1 MKMVQLQ
8 CVSLL
13 TILSNEHWSVIVP
26 VLHIVKSFLHAL
38 WVNIEP
44 IKWSLHITMQVPG
57 LGWSHKVKVK

>member
-26 VLHIVKSFLHAL
+26 VLHIGNSFLHAL

-44 IKWSLHITMQVPG
+44 IKWSLHITIQLSR
-57 LGWSHKVKVK
+57 LGWTCKVNDK